1 MNQSASDSTAADLL
15 RSALDDSEGL
25 RASELIDGRYRI
37 IEAIG
42 RGGMGS
48 VYRAEHI
55 GLGRMFAIKLLRSEY
70 CQEAAMVRRF
80 QRESRMAASIESEH
94 VVGIVDTGQ
103 LSDGRPYFVMELLSG
118 SNLRAEL
125 ARETSLS
132 PVRVVNIALDVCHGL
147 QRAHAL
153 GLVHRDLKPE
163 NLFLTRGDDGRE
175 VVKILDFGV
184 AKSEDTVTTQPG
196 ALVGT
201 VRYMAPEQV
210 GLDVPLGPATDI
222 YSLGVIVYE
231 GLCGT
236 APFAADTVERTLY
249 RVMTANPEPLSER
262 VPGLPAGLWDVVA
275 TALSRDPNQRFQ
287 SASAFADALAPIAG
301 PRRNAGPERARNAAE
316 TDSTQVIEAE
326 HVVRAKSA
334 AAVKVAPVRAAEQP
348 ENGTAKSTPSRASL
362 WLVGGVAAVLSA
374 AATAL
379 FLPASP
385 AELAP
390 RAPSVKQGAPI
401 LGAPMATLDRVASD
415 NTLQRAPSEPALAP
429 PSVSGFARPSLA
441 AVAQEP
447 APSASALRRAP
458 VIRTRPPVAASS
470 SGPAPSSRSPVSV
483 FDPQNPYER

>member
-1 MNQSASDSTAADLL
+1 MNQSADDPSTADVL

-103 LSDGRPYFVMELLSG
+103 LGDGRPYFVMELLSG

-132 PVRVVNIALDVCHGL
+132 PVRAVNIALDVCHGL

-249 RVMTANPEPLSER
+249 RVMTANAEPLSER
-262 VPGLPAGLWDVVA
+262 VPGLPAALSDVVA
-275 TALSRDPNQRFQ
+275 KALSRDSNQRFQ
-287 SASAFADALAPIAG
+287 SARAFADALAPFAG
-301 PRRNAGPERARNAAE
+301 HRRNAGPERSRNAAE
-316 TDSTQVIEAE
+316 TQNTQVIDSEY
-326 HVVRAKSA
+326 VVRAKSVA
-334 AAVKVAPVRAAEQP
+334 PVKLAPVRASEQP
-348 ENGTAKSTPSRASL
+348 ESRTAKSTTSRASL

-374 AATAL
+374 ATTAV
-379 FLPASP
+379 FLPGSAS
-385 AELAP
+385 ELAP
-390 RAPSVKQGAPI
+390 SASRGEPSAPIPSASI
-401 LGAPMATLDRVASD
+401 LGAPMAAATLDRVVLE
-415 NTLQRAPSEPALAP
+415 NTLERAPSEPALPSGGALAP
-429 PSVSGFARPSLA
+429 ES
-441 AVAQEP
+441 
-447 APSASALRRAP
+447 APSASPPRRAP
-458 VIRTRPPVAASS
+458 VNRTRLPVAAPSS
-470 SGPAPSSRSPVSV
+470 EPTPSSRAPVSV